1 MKPRPNKRLK
11 LTGGDPLIRKRSV
24 VPWRAR
30 TIVQHHC
37 APWAIRP
44 QLKRGPLGTHDFM
57 TRDELTPSDLES
69 EFRRVGTTW
78 QEFVELVRVNGRV
91 GDTSRSFG
99 IQLDI
104 ARTLEVVKS
113 LPDGAGSQAFLAA
126 FKTAFAEPAIKR
138 MNAAEARRRKR
149 GQRRG
154 GAGA

>member
-1 MKPRPNKRLK
+1 M
-11 LTGGDPLIRKRSV
+11 
-24 VPWRAR
+24 PWRAQDFVYHWLR
-30 TIVQHHC
+30 GRGGC
-37 APWAIRP
+37 P
-44 QLKRGPLGTHDFM
+44 QLKRDALGTHDFM

-69 EFRRVGTTW
+69 EFLRVGTTW

-91 GDTSRSFG
+91 DDTSRSFG

-104 ARTLEVVKS
+104 ARTLEVLKS